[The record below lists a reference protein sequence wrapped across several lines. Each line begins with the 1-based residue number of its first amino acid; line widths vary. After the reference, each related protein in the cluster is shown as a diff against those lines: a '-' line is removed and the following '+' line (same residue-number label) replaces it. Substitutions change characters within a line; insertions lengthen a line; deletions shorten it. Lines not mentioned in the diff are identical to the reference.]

1 MRMPGLEGFE
11 YNRFLQQTRTLG
23 GTKNDQP
30 DHVHLSFGFPSS
42 EVFAIQELAEAA
54 QQAAVEQGRRA
65 LHYFGGPA
73 IGELP
78 RWVGGRLQQV
88 GIQAP
93 AGQIKITAGAAQAI
107 EIAARILCN
116 AGDEVWV
123 ENPSFFGAL
132 RIFRLAGAARIRSF
146 EIDAHGIEV
155 EALQAELERRVQAGE
170 ALPKLLYVMPNYQN
184 PTGVCLAVERRQ
196 RIAELAQAYGFYIL
210 EDDAYLELNYT
221 GRFLPAIHTFAPD
234 HTIHIGTFS
243 KIIGPGVRLGWAVV
257 PPALLKYVQQF
268 MSGSQTNPFM
278 QEIVA
283 TFLRNHDFQAY
294 LDDINKQ
301 YKARRDTLARALSD
315 TFGEL
320 VEVAL
325 PAGGFFLCVRFKH
338 ATDVIQLAQIAEQ
351 LGVSVLDGSAFYE
364 NREGRNTIRL
374 CFTYC
379 PEEQIAVGVR
389 RLYEAYQQVHREWQ

>member
-1 MRMPGLEGFE
+1 MPQLESYA

-23 GTKNDQP
+23 GTKNDHP

-42 EVFAIQELAEAA
+42 DVFPVQGLAEAA
-54 QQAAVEQGRRA
+54 KQATVEQGRRA

-73 IGELP
+73 IADLP
-78 RWVGGRLQQV
+78 RWVGGRLEQV

-93 AGQIKITAGAAQAI
+93 VDQIKITAGAAQAI
-107 EIAARILCN
+107 EIAARILLN
-116 AGDEVWV
+116 TGDEVWV

-132 RIFRLAGAARIRSF
+132 RIFRLAGADRIRSF
-146 EIDAHGIEV
+146 EIDAQGIQV
-155 EALQAELERRVQAGE
+155 EHLQAELERRTQAGE
-170 ALPKLLYVMPNYQN
+170 DLPKLLYVMPNYQN
-184 PTGVCLAVERRQ
+184 PTGVCLSVERRKQ
-196 RIAELAQAYGFYIL
+196 IAELAQTYGFYVL

-234 HTIHIGTFS
+234 HVIHIGTFS

-257 PPALLKYVQQF
+257 PPALLKFVQQF

-283 TFLRNHDFQAY
+283 TFLRNYDFQAY
-294 LDDINKQ
+294 LDDINRQ
-301 YKARRDTLARALSD
+301 YKTRRDMLAKALTD
-315 TFGEL
+315 TFGEI
-320 VEVAL
+320 VEVEL
-325 PAGGFFLCVRFKH
+325 PAGGFFLCVRFKQP
-338 ATDVIQLAQIAEQ
+338 TDVIRLAQIGEQ

-379 PEEQIAVGVR
+379 PEEKVAVGVS
-389 RLYEAYQQVHREWQ
+389 RLYEAYKQVNHYHYS